1 MLPKQKNVTKN
12 NVLNR
17 FLPITK
23 SVNLGLES
31 EPQISDF
38 KILKELGSGTFA
50 KVLLVEHK
58 KTNAYYALKVI
69 DKLKKFNQQE
79 KNTFLREVEIMYKI
93 HHPNIVKLYGHFED
107 NKNCYLLMEY
117 IDGGELFSY
126 IPEFGMPKL
135 SNQQI
140 ASIIRDIISATYYL
154 HNMKPQIIHRDIKPE
169 NILINSNMRAKLTDF
184 GLSTYIQ
191 PGNIRNSVC
200 GTPIYMSP
208 EMIKGTGHD
217 EKIDIWSIGVLLFE
231 LLTGDQAWAG
241 ENVETVEYNI
251 MNLRIS
257 WPENMNI
264 YAKDLISK
272 ILKTNPHER
281 ISLKEMISHPFFS
294 QYFSNPTNVLIT
306 PNNKKYKIYIMS
318 KDDPFTWDYLENEG
332 NYEQQQIELNPNLS
346 NSYTEVTYENNN
358 GNYVYE
364 TYDNLQTEYGQLQK
378 PEDISTTSYNYF
390 NGVINQNEKEIIN
403 WTLDESNKNN
413 KKEISIKDENSL
425 IWETPINNSNE
436 IINNSNQYQTYDN
449 NYNSLNDQVYL
460 NNQTGIETNN
470 NQFDINYDF
479 NGQNYYI
486 NEEDKKMDNVIDEQL
501 YNSNSYLNNNNQQFD
516 SGITFEQK
524 NQENFEE
531 YLF

>member
-1 MLPKQKNVTKN
+1 
-12 NVLNR
+12 
-17 FLPITK
+17 
-23 SVNLGLES
+23 
-31 EPQISDF
+31 
-38 KILKELGSGTFA
+38 
-50 KVLLVEHK
+50 
-58 KTNAYYALKVI
+58 
-69 DKLKKFNQQE
+69 
-79 KNTFLREVEIMYKI
+79 
-93 HHPNIVKLYGHFED
+93 
-107 NKNCYLLMEY
+107 
-117 IDGGELFSY
+117 
-126 IPEFGMPKL
+126 
-135 SNQQI
+135 
-140 ASIIRDIISATYYL
+140 
-154 HNMKPQIIHRDIKPE
+154 
-169 NILINSNMRAKLTDF
+169 
-184 GLSTYIQ
+184 
-191 PGNIRNSVC
+191 
-200 GTPIYMSP
+200 
-208 EMIKGTGHD
+208 
-217 EKIDIWSIGVLLFE
+217 
-231 LLTGDQAWAG
+231 
-241 ENVETVEYNI
+241 

-332 NYEQQQIELNPNLS
+332 NYEQQQIELNPNLN

-390 NGVINQNEKEIIN
+390 NGVINQNEKEINN
-403 WTLDESNKNN
+403 WPLDESNKNN
-413 KKEISIKDENSL
+413 TKEISIKDENSL

-436 IINNSNQYQTYDN
+436 IINNSNQYQTYEN